1 MNICLIGKNISNLL
15 LAKTLDNQGIY
26 FDLFYSDKNNLSKM
40 ETRTIGITEDN
51 INFISSNIKNLK
63 NYSWNVDNIKIYTER
78 DINYETL
85 NFNSEK
91 KFHFSIIKYS
101 NLYKLLERNLKKSK
115 NFKTFFVSKKKINQI
130 IKNKKYDLIINS
142 DFKNQIS
149 KKYFYQKYSK
159 NYNSTAYT
167 TIINHKLCK
176 NKSATQ
182 IFTKFGPLAFL
193 PISKKKTSL
202 VFSIENK
209 NSDMNFNNI
218 SKLIKHY
225 NKKYIIKNFENFE
238 NFELKF
244 STLRKYYFKNIICLG
259 DNLHQVHPLAGQGF
273 NMTIRDIKIFSEII
287 KARLNLGLPLDVSVL
302 DEFEKKV
309 KHLNF
314 SFSKGI
320 DFIYEFFK
328 IDNKFK
334 NKISNFFIGPL
345 KNNNQFKKF
354 STKIANRGL
363 NF

>member
-63 NYSWNVDNIKIYTER
+63 NYSWNVDNIKIYTES

-91 KFHFSIIKYS
+91 KFHFAIIKYS

-130 IKNKKYDLIINS
+130 MQNKKYDLIINS

-176 NKSATQ
+176 NKSAAQ

-209 NSDMNFNNI
+209 YSDVNFNNV

-225 NKKYIIKNFENFE
+225 NKKYIIKNFENIE

-244 STLRKYYFKNIICLG
+244 STLRKYYFKNIVCLG

-273 NMTIRDIKIFSEII
+273 NMTMRDIKMLSSLIDEKIE
-287 KARLNLGLPLDVSVL
+287 LGLDLDNSL
-302 DEFEKKV
+302 FYDFQKKT
-309 KHLNF
+309 KHLNYTF
-314 SFSKGI
+314 GLGV

-328 IDNKFK
+328 IDNKTNNFISNSVFRILGK
-334 NKISNFFIGPL
+334 NKFLN
-345 KNNNQFKKF
+345 KY
-354 STKIANRGL
+354 ANLFADKGI
-363 NF
+363 NI

>member
-85 NFNSEK
+85 NFNPEK

-115 NFKTFFVSKKKINQI
+115 NFKTYFVSKKKINQI
-130 IKNKKYDLIINS
+130 MQNKKYDLIINS

-149 KKYFYQKYSK
+149 KKYFYRKYSK
-159 NYNSTAYT
+159 DYNSIAYT
-167 TIINHKLCK
+167 TIINHKECQ
-176 NKSATQ
+176 NKSAYQ

-193 PISKKKTSL
+193 PISEKNTSL
-202 VFSIENK
+202 VFSIYDKNFDM
-209 NSDMNFNNI
+209 NSDKVL
-218 SKLIKHY
+218 KLIKFY
-225 NKKYIIKNFENFE
+225 NKKYNIKNFDKIEKFK
-238 NFELKF
+238 LKF
-244 STLRKYYFKNIICLG
+244 STLRNYYYKNIVSLG
-259 DNLHQVHPLAGQGF
+259 DGLHQVHPLAGQGF
-273 NMTIRDIKIFSEII
+273 NMVIRDIKIFSEII
-287 KARLNLGLPLDVSVL
+287 ESKLDLGLPLDSL
-302 DEFEKKV
+302 ALEEFENKV
-309 KHLNF
+309 RHLNF

-320 DFIYEFFK
+320 DFVYEFFK
-328 IDNKFK
+328 IDNKFN
-334 NKISNFFIGPL
+334 NKISNLFLKSL
-345 KNNNQFKKF
+345 KNSDKFKNF

-363 NF
+363 FL

>member
-63 NYSWNVDNIKIYTER
+63 NYSWNIDNIKIYTES

-101 NLYKLLERNLKKSK
+101 NLYKLLERNLKKCK

-130 IKNKKYDLIINS
+130 MQNKKYDLIINS

-209 NSDMNFNNI
+209 YSDVNFNNV

-225 NKKYIIKNFENFE
+225 KKAVEHYNNNNVVGLFDLAD
-238 NFELKF
+238 EL
-244 STLRKYYFKNIICLG
+244 
-259 DNLHQVHPLAGQGF
+259 
-273 NMTIRDIKIFSEII
+273 DIKLPEI
-287 KARLNLGLPLDVSVL
+287 
-302 DEFEKKV
+302 DESHIEVMESTIESLKV
-309 KHLNF
+309 KIERYKKSNAWVWHHASGEVAEDILNQ
-314 SFSKGI
+314 I
-320 DFIYEFFK
+320 V
-328 IDNKFK
+328 NK
-334 NKISNFFIGPL
+334 L
-345 KNNNQFKKF
+345 
-354 STKIANRGL
+354 
-363 NF
+363 

>member
-101 NLYKLLERNLKKSK
+101 NLYKLLDRNLKKSK
-115 NFKTFFVSKKKINQI
+115 NFKTYFVSKKKINQI
-130 IKNKKYDLIINS
+130 IQNKKYDLIINS

-176 NKSATQ
+176 NKSAAQ

-209 NSDMNFNNI
+209 NSDMNLNNI
-218 SKLIKHY
+218 TKLIKHY

-244 STLRKYYFKNIICLG
+244 STLRKYYFKNIISLG
-259 DNLHQVHPLAGQGF
+259 DNLHQVHPLAGQGL
-273 NMTIRDIKIFSEII
+273 NMIIRDIKLLSENIDS
-287 KARLNLGLPLDVSVL
+287 KLNLGLQLDESIL
-302 DEFEKKV
+302 DEFEKRI
-309 KHLNF
+309 KHVNF

-320 DFIYEFFK
+320 DFIHEFFK
-328 IDNKFK
+328 TDNKFNNQISK
-334 NKISNFFIGPL
+334 ILVKPIIYNKSL
-345 KNNNQFKKF
+345 KNLIIE
-354 STKIANRGL
+354 IANKGL
-363 NF
+363 LL

>member
-1 MNICLIGKNISNLL
+1 MNICLIGKNVSNLL
-15 LAKTLDNQGIY
+15 LAKTLDNKGIY
-26 FDLFYSDKNNLSKM
+26 FDLFYSDKNDLSKM

-51 INFISSNIKNLK
+51 INFISKNLK
-63 NYSWNVDNIKIYTER
+63 NLKRYSWTIDNIKIYTEG
-78 DINYETL
+78 DINFETL
-85 NFNSEK
+85 NFEAEK

-101 NLYKLLERNLKKSK
+101 DLYKLLERNLKKSK
-115 NFKTFFVSKKKINQI
+115 KFKTFFVSKKKLIRIVQ
-130 IKNKKYDLIINS
+130 NKKYDLIINS

-167 TIINHKLCK
+167 TTINHKLCK

-193 PISKKKTSL
+193 PMSKKKTSL
-202 VFSIENK
+202 VYSIENK
-209 NSDMNFNNI
+209 NFDINFDKI
-218 SKLIKHY
+218 VKLIKHY
-225 NKKYIIKNFENFE
+225 NKKYNIKSFENFE

-244 STLRKYYFKNIICLG
+244 SILRKYYFKNIICLG

-287 KARLNLGLPLDVSVL
+287 ESRLNLGLPLDVSVL

-328 IDNKFK
+328 IDNKFE
-334 NKISNFFIGPL
+334 NKISNILVKHL
-345 KNNNQFKKF
+345 KNNDRFKKF
-354 STKIANRGL
+354 SAKIANRGL